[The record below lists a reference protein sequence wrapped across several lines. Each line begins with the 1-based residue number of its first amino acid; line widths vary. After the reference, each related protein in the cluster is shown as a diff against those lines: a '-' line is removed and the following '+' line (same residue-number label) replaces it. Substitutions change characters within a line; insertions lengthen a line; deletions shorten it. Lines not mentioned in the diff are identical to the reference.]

1 MSEQLIL
8 TEYAY
13 NLKTGETN
21 VTWTARHHGSGLEA
35 NRGGTTLEQVVSL
48 KKDSFGRHTPA
59 VALDDFPQGLS
70 EREAMLKLA
79 DWLHRIGVAIEDHFG
94 TA

>member
-1 MSEQLIL
+1 MSGKLIL
-8 TEYAY
+8 TQYAFD
-13 NLKTGETN
+13 LKTGETN
-21 VTWTARHHGSGLEA
+21 VTWMARHSGHGLERT
-35 NRGGTTLEQVVSL
+35 RGGTALEQVVSL
-48 KKDSFGRHTPA
+48 KKDRFGRHTPT